1 MTINYDGICHYSKTG
16 IMVKPSQSDRQYNI
30 NVFGGKVM
38 KKKFLCIL
46 LVCVL
51 CVSLLAGCSGS
62 GSSGSSDTDSE
73 IAGLDGTWPEETIKI
88 GVPVQDTTDDS
99 VLRMMEYC
107 EYLAQYYNLE
117 FVFSESLSS
126 SEDEF
131 DFIDSCAA
139 SGCDAIFGYYN
150 ISGTE
155 IVKECISCG
164 MYYWCSDSELTE
176 EYADEEYFL
185 AGYSF
190 IVDESMDS
198 SVSGD
203 YLGGYELGYNIAFQ
217 ATHVIYCNGGASM
230 GIQMFMDRQEGFI
243 AGIAAAIEDG
253 AEIEFDEDS
262 DILEGWPGTD
272 DYTAYQSKYLTD
284 STVDAVVSSFGTST
298 WLQPLADAGRDDIKL
313 AAIESTLT
321 LSYDA
326 VNDGTITLIVYD
338 CSEVVFG
345 NAIPMIINAVTGNG
359 YLNRDEDG
367 NNTAIEVNR
376 WVIDSVDTFN
386 AIYEY
391 EEAGNYF
398 VTAEDLMQCFPEFNE
413 DVTQESINEF
423 YSSLTVEAAVEIA
436 TE

>member
-1 MTINYDGICHYSKTG
+1 MY
-16 IMVKPSQSDRQYNI
+16 
-30 NVFGGKVM
+30 GGQKM
-38 KKKFLCIL
+38 KKKLLCIL
-46 LVCVL
+46 MICVL
-51 CVSLLAGCSGS
+51 ALTVLAGCGS
-62 GSSGSSDTDSE
+62 GSSESSGTSSE
-73 IAGLDGTWPEETIKI
+73 SAELDGTWPEETIKI

-131 DFIDSCAA
+131 NFIDSCAA
-139 SGCDAIFGYYN
+139 AGCDAIFGYYN

-155 IVKECISCG
+155 IVKECINYG
-164 MYYWCSDSELTE
+164 MYYWCSDAELTE
-176 EYADEEYFL
+176 TYADEEYFI
-185 AGYSF
+185 AGYTF
-190 IVDESMDS
+190 VVDESMDS

-203 YLGGYELGYNIAFQ
+203 YLGGYELGYNIAFE
-217 ATHVIYCNGGASM
+217 ATHVIYCNGGASQ

-243 AGIAAAIEDG
+243 DGIAAAIEDG
-253 AEIEFDEDS
+253 AEVEFDEDS

-272 DYTAYQSKYLTD
+272 DYTAAQSRFLTD

-298 WLQPLADAGRDDIKL
+298 WLQPLEDAGRDDIKL

-326 VNDGTITLIVYD
+326 VNEGTITLIVYD

-359 YLNRDEDG
+359 YLNKDEDG

-376 WVIDSVDTFN
+376 WVINDVDTFN

-398 VTAEDLMQCFPEFNE
+398 ITATDLMQCFPEFNE

-423 YSSLTVEAAVEIA
+423 YSSYTVQKAVEIA
-436 TE
+436 GE